1 MRAIEGHVHCCTDA
15 RRLGDGD
22 QGGLA
27 LLGLCSC
34 QKKVENAET
43 LESSIQYS
51 AALNTFSNTTSHYR
65 LHHMNRFIC
74 KSLGLVLLFQR
85 AGMVRA
91 ELARGD
97 WWNNSQNQLDF
108 LLVGPLKKKQH
119 APQVQH
125 EATVLVTSCGA
136 LFPHLF

>member
-1 MRAIEGHVHCCTDA
+1 MPIG
-15 RRLGDGD
+15 LGTVTKVGSPC
-22 QGGLA
+22 GVFALA
-27 LLGLCSC
+27 K
-34 QKKVENAET
+34 KKVENAET

-51 AALNTFSNTTSHYR
+51 AALNTFSNTTSHCR

-97 WWNNSQNQLDF
+97 WWNLDF
-108 LLVGPLKKKQH
+108 LLVGP
-119 APQVQH
+119 
-125 EATVLVTSCGA
+125 
-136 LFPHLF
+136 